1 MPMSVRVTIWKPIL
15 VNWSWRSF
23 WIKISSNLSSSPSL
37 FPGHYLNMTSLI
49 MTHQLWPTNYNN
61 LTNYLSV
68 INLLLRWIYKVSNF
82 SPIKAKTCAITC
94 AIANSLL
101 VWLEPSKFPLNL
113 IKPLAWLS
121 KSICRIDAARVSNHE
136 NLCRL

>member
-1 MPMSVRVTIWKPIL
+1 MSIRVTIWKPTL

-82 SPIKAKTCAITC
+82 SPIKAK
-94 AIANSLL
+94 NVLL
-101 VWLEPSKFPLNL
+101 VWLEQSKFPRNL
-113 IKPLAWLS
+113 TKPLAWLS
-121 KSICRIDAARVSNHE
+121 KSICRIDAARVSNHG
-136 NLCRL
+136 NLCHL